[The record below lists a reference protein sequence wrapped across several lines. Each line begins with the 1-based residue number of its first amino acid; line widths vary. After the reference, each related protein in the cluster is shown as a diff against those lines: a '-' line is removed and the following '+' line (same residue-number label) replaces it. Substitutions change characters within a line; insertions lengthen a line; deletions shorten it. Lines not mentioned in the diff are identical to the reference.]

1 MSIRQGNNIIAGNT
15 DGKKFNAYMTNCIT
29 EIPQDIKLETNTTF
43 IIVKAGSK
51 VYIPNGFEQDGT
63 TPHFDTFTIPEDM
76 SIGFMEGVSTR
87 VILYDVTNEYINAED
102 LSLCSSGNTP
112 PSSDGTWYDISTNRI
127 KRYLNGSQD
136 SVGFSLPLGIVK
148 TDLIGRTSIDKEF
161 NGFGYI
167 GSTVFVL
174 PGVKGLI
181 PDGRNPD
188 GTLKNIEHT
197 TNKVSI
203 RTISNANPYTELAIA
218 NTGSSG
224 IGINNHYLNE
234 KENYLYYSDGT
245 KLNDRFVIG
254 KISFSQTSPFN
265 VTSFNTN
272 TTFHAINYS
281 EADFVISYQRPTAE
295 NNYTWYRLYKSG
307 WVEQGG
313 ITQIPSRTNT
323 GDSQKDITFPV
334 SMNDSMYNAQIS
346 FQSGGS
352 YFASS
357 QLTFIDKATTGTKID
372 FFGNATGTIGPFIVA
387 WEVKGFAE
395 GY

>member
-181 PDGRNPD
+181 PNGRNPD

-203 RTISNANPYTELAIA
+203 RTISNANPYTELTIA

-272 TTFHAINYS
+272 TTFHALDYN
-281 EADFVISYQRPTAE
+281 DKPTI
-295 NNYTWYRLYKSG
+295 SG
-307 WVEQGG
+307 WG
-313 ITQIPSRTNT
+313 IPDYSSPTYYYTGEFTATNDGYIICYAHVGEWGKLEIFSNGNLVDATHNNTSGTSILVYARGYVGKGELIEVT
-323 GDSQKDITFPV
+323 GAASDLNIIFYPLK
-334 SMNDSMYNAQIS
+334 
-346 FQSGGS
+346 GS
-352 YFASS
+352 
-357 QLTFIDKATTGTKID
+357 K
-372 FFGNATGTIGPFIVA
+372 
-387 WEVKGFAE
+387 
-395 GY
+395 